1 MATPFRQIK
10 QMSLPSGV
18 YSKYDFEIS
27 FSEKVWW
34 SPKSDFSRDLAIV
47 KVTMRCIFNEMG
59 VNPWGSRNTGIFLF
73 HIFIS
78 RQMGRKRQTTK
89 GEANKMHQINFS

>member
-34 SPKSDFSRDLAIV
+34 SPKSGFSRDLAIV

-73 HIFIS
+73 HILLVD
-78 RQMGRKRQTTK
+78 RWAEKDKPLKGKPTK
-89 GEANKMHQINFS
+89 CIR